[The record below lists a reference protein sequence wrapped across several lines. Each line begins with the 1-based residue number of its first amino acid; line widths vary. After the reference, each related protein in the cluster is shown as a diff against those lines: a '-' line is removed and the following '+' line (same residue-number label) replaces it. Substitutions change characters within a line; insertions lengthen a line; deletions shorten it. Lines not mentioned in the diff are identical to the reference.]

1 MFDWFEK
8 KNEFGLGHKSWA
20 TLRAIR
26 NKLVIQYR
34 PLIAR
39 LRLRFSEG
47 PMGDTLEELD
57 GLVYTA
63 LGILQD
69 ILDSGQSS
77 KEDQQELLNSIGRI
91 EHLLTVLSRHEKQD
105 IYFAQ
110 GLKGVEQ
117 DLGIALRDLTVTR
130 GIAVKGLRTARQTPT
145 GRMLGQTKDTVK
157 QGYSDV
163 LSSISSLAGPFA
175 PVANLAL
182 KGASAGIGTGAQALF
197 GGRKSTGDGGASSRA
212 QPWDTQRSGEGQDF
226 LQSMHTFY
234 NTDAYKTKWTRELID
249 TLKGKIGA
257 TGEKHGILD
266 TIKELGLLG
275 GAAKLVT
282 DAWGLIPSS
291 VKDVVGKLGAAA
303 ALIGATIWTI
313 QQYKKLIDA
322 IKDRE
327 VQAANA
333 RKSASASE
341 VAQNQVLRAIGN
353 MTPEQKIAFQKD
365 TGQTLKQY
373 GTTAT
378 GRLQTAQ
385 TARYKNRPSWAKDW
399 GIANPF
405 IEAFVGGVDKPK
417 VLPYEQRL
425 AQVMNRQNTSYDQQK
440 TDYLAGR
447 KQNYAQ
453 SNNTLLSPLERIAAK
468 LDELN
473 KTTKTGQ
480 QKTTVPFSGSS
491 SPRNSYD
498 SSDMLLDQ
506 FLHGTFNFGE
516 R

>member
-182 KGASAGIGTGAQALF
+182 KGASAGIGVGAQALF
-197 GGRKSTGDGGASSRA
+197 GGRKSQQRDGSSRA
-212 QPWDTQRSGEGQDF
+212 QPWDDQRSGEGQDF

-275 GAAKLVT
+275 GAAKLVM
-282 DAWGLIPSS
+282 DAWGLIPSP
-291 VKDVVGKLGAAA
+291 VKDIIGKLGTAA
-303 ALIGATIWTI
+303 ALLGATIWTI
-313 QQYKKLIDA
+313 QQYKKLIEA

-341 VAQNQVLRAIGN
+341 VAQNQVTRAIGN
-353 MTPEQKIAFQKD
+353 MAPEQKRDFFKGI
-365 TGQTLKQY
+365 GQTPQQY
-373 GTTAT
+373 GITAV
-378 GRLQTAQ
+378 GRQQTAQ
-385 TARYKNRPSWAKDW
+385 TSRYNNRPLWAKDL

-417 VLPYEQRL
+417 ILPYEQRL
-425 AQVMNRQNTSYDQQK
+425 AQQLNRQNISYDQQK
-440 TDYLAGR
+440 IDYLAGR